1 MERSPTFTQ
10 AELAEGTNPVS
21 TPDLPAPATASNT
34 PPPSLRPRKRKLT
47 LTTSE
52 EVIPSPKKSDRGRSS
67 SLSNLSRSSSSP
79 IDESLEPGP
88 PAKSLAEIRE
98 AHEKAGLEYPPPEYN
113 LEGRWN
119 TDELTGVLFHPRNLK
134 KRLGVANH
142 FLVDQRRHYSVKAR
156 KILPFH
162 HDPVMHGDRKTY
174 SASVRQVVDYIDE
187 KSRAIIKRDSSAEA
201 DEFYRLQQVRRFVE
215 ESSRLDEYD
224 PSGRNRSIENRM
236 EDLMM
241 KYDETMKKKETLGS
255 KGKAKE
261 KEQAETS
268 GSEGKGM
275 EKEPGLP

>member
-1 MERSPTFTQ
+1 MEPSPTAPQ
-10 AELAEGTNPVS
+10 AETAGGNNRVS
-21 TPDLPAPATASNT
+21 TPDPPATGTDTNT
-34 PPPSLRPRKRKLT
+34 QPPSPRPRKRRLS
-47 LTTSE
+47 LRTSE
-52 EVIPSPKKSDRGRSS
+52 EGMPSPKKSDRGRSS
-67 SLSNLSRSSSSP
+67 SVSNLSRSSSSP
-79 IDESLEPGP
+79 IDEPLEPDP

-119 TDELTGVLFHPRNLK
+119 TDELTG
-134 KRLGVANH
+134 
-142 FLVDQRRHYSVKAR
+142 RRHYSVKAR
-156 KILPFH
+156 RILPFH

-187 KSRAIIKRDSSAEA
+187 KSRAIIKRDFTAEA
-201 DEFYRLQQVRRFVE
+201 DEFCRLQQVRRFVE

-224 PSGRNRSIENRM
+224 PSGRNRSIEDRM

-268 GSEGKGM
+268 GSKGKGK